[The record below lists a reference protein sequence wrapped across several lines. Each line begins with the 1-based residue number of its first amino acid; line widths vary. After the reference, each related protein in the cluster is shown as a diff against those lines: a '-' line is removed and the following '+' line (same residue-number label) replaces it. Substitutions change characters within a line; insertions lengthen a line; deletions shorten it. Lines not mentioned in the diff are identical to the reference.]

1 MQNVFF
7 ALAIFNCRDIF
18 GLYFYMVYGTTMH
31 HETANMDRINTTKYL
46 DNEN

>member
-18 GLYFYMVYGTTMH
+18 GLYFYTVYGTTMH
-31 HETANMDRINTTKYL
+31 HGTANMYRINTTKYL